1 MVRNKLYISKDF
13 NIQPSE
19 IDRMVYYEYE
29 QLLDDIKEMRDKEEE
44 ERKKQEKQ
52 QNSSSP
58 YKMPKA
64 PSLPKVS
71 IPRF

>member
-1 MVRNKLYISKDF
+1 MVRNKLYIAKDF

-29 QLLDDIKEMRDKEEE
+29 QLLDDIKELREKEEE

-52 QNSSSP
+52 QNSS
-58 YKMPKA
+58 YKQPKA
-64 PSLPKVS
+64 PSFPKVS
-71 IPRF
+71 IPSFR